1 MQRRYHGPVG
11 FNDMA
16 MARWA
21 PYNLTTI
28 HQPIDDIIRRSV
40 ELMLEVVEGVRT
52 RPNATL
58 FPCSVIERATPR
70 LPPMGGPRARREAP
84 ARPA

>member
-1 MQRRYHGPVG
+1 MQRRYDGPMG
-11 FNDMA
+11 YGDMA

-28 HQPIDDIIRRSV
+28 HQPIDDIVWRSV
-40 ELMLEVVEGVRT
+40 ELILEVVEGVRT

-58 FPCSVIERATPR
+58 FPCSVIVRATLR
-70 LPPMGGPRARREAP
+70 LPPTRGPRARREAP